1 MFCMVMFIHPK
12 HGTFLR
18 LSLRLISHWKH
29 FAPPGSSR
37 IGNEPPLQAHS
48 ALDNSPPVKSRDA
61 RGMLVVSL
69 ECLFKNLIH
78 SWTSSSEF
86 PSTASGRN
94 TSSRLLKNSCAT

>member
-1 MFCMVMFIHPK
+1 MGAVKPMVRLPSTNSRIWSNVSRSMFCMVMFIHPK

-48 ALDNSPPVKSRDA
+48 ALDNSTPCHR
-61 RGMLVVSL
+61 
-69 ECLFKNLIH
+69 
-78 SWTSSSEF
+78 
-86 PSTASGRN
+86 
-94 TSSRLLKNSCAT
+94 RLLLLHLQHGGPRVPKS

>member
-1 MFCMVMFIHPK
+1 MGAVKPMVRLPSTNSRIWSNVSRSMFCMVMFIHPK

-48 ALDNSPPVKSRDA
+48 ALDNSTPCDGGGEA
-61 RGMLVVSL
+61 ID
-69 ECLFKNLIH
+69 FKRKILK
-78 SWTSSSEF
+78 E
-86 PSTASGRN
+86 P
-94 TSSRLLKNSCAT
+94 SRLCS

>member
-1 MFCMVMFIHPK
+1 MGAVKPMVRLPSTNSRIWSNVSRSMFCMVMFIHPK

-48 ALDNSPPVKSRDA
+48 ALDNSIHCLHRDS
-61 RGMLVVSL
+61 LVTFASVPQTL
-69 ECLFKNLIH
+69 EV
-78 SWTSSSEF
+78 
-86 PSTASGRN
+86 TA
-94 TSSRLLKNSCAT
+94 